1 MWDSD
6 KLTNSK
12 SYGTICKILQQAR
25 STNFNHP
32 PLAWTTEF
40 RSEIPRL
47 HPVSVVAKCN
57 ILLKKMNV
65 QGEQHEVV
73 LPTGL
78 GNRCL
83 LLWAQE
89 GDLCRVC
96 SFLLNSS
103 HKAIFPLG
111 IAACP
116 DKDYQSF
123 ACTEHYTYLISV
135 AVYIASFFFFL
146 KKKKKSSS
154 LQRQSTATFF
164 IHLCMMHSLL

>member
-1 MWDSD
+1 
-6 KLTNSK
+6 
-12 SYGTICKILQQAR
+12 
-25 STNFNHP
+25 
-32 PLAWTTEF
+32 
-40 RSEIPRL
+40 
-47 HPVSVVAKCN
+47 
-57 ILLKKMNV
+57 MNV

-89 GDLCRVC
+89 GDLCQVC

-103 HKAIFPLG
+103 PKAIFPLG

-135 AVYIASFFFFL
+135 AVYMSFFFFFL

-154 LQRQSTATFF
+154 LQRQSTAAFF
-164 IHLCMMHSLL
+164 IQLCMMHSLS